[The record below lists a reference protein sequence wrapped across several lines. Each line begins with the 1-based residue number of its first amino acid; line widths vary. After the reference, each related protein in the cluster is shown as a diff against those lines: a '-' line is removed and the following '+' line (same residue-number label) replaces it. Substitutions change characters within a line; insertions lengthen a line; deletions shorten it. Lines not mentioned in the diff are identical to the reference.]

1 MNHWMNNWLRGLLN
15 EWHSGYCNH
24 VGAVPAECKGLA
36 AAAAALSTTA
46 YEEARQKVA
55 KFVNAASW
63 REIVYTRNASEA
75 GLGAGWR
82 EVLLERLPNL
92 AHKYDWQEEMCRGQ
106 AGACALQ
113 PWVGANASAAVV

>member
-1 MNHWMNNWLRGLLN
+1 MPKLYTADWLVQR
-15 EWHSGYCNH
+15 
-24 VGAVPAECKGLA
+24 
-36 AAAAALSTTA
+36 ALRRDDA
-46 YEEARQKVA
+46 LQC
-55 KFVNAASW
+55 
-63 REIVYTRNASEA
+63 TRNASEA